1 MSCVGDR
8 SETRKQANPLRLN
21 VNKHERAIFA
31 QCVLPNGK
39 FLFSFI
45 SSHIACCYANNQTP
59 VKLFSPIS
67 VTTCDNA
74 NITCRHS
81 RRFPRS
87 GTEKN
92 RIGDSISVDCITAR
106 IGGTFGCRLNRC
118 HPAAGRRSP
127 ARSKDPLARKPFMI
141 RQFI

>member
-1 MSCVGDR
+1 MLDVVCVGGR

-31 QCVLPNGK
+31 QCVFPNGK

-59 VKLFSPIS
+59 VKSLPIS

-74 NITCRHS
+74 NITSRHA
-81 RRFPRS
+81 RRFSRF

-92 RIGDSISVDCITAR
+92 RIGDGISADCITGGSVGPSDAGS
-106 IGGTFGCRLNRC
+106 IG
-118 HPAAGRRSP
+118 A
-127 ARSKDPLARKPFMI
+127 I
-141 RQFI
+141 